1 MSERLDRIE
10 SILDRIAQRQEE
22 SDRKFEETK
31 AIVQSNARAIQA
43 ATERQNEF
51 DRKFEQRQEES
62 DRKFEETKA
71 IVQSNGRAIQA
82 MLERQESERLEH
94 EEKLAKYD
102 ESIARMDAVLVRLAD
117 VQEGMAK
124 WLANVDDNQPTILRR
139 LISIENKIDRLIDN
153 NS

>member
-43 ATERQNEF
+43 ATERQNE
-51 DRKFEQRQEES
+51 S
-62 DRKFEETKA
+62 DRHFEETKA

-94 EEKLAKYD
+94 ED
-102 ESIARMDAVLVRLAD
+102 HITRIDTVLVKLTE

-124 WLANVDDNQPTILRR
+124 WLSNIDDTQPTILRR
-139 LISIENKIDRLIDN
+139 LMSIENKIDRILDPE
-153 NS
+153 S